1 MIASSE
7 EQNNVYGFLK
17 CTVMDHAKEVF
28 RKEKQLKKRARY
40 YNEFVSACRL
50 NNLMFI
56 KKCVDDGIDINVM
69 NDDFKTGLMM
79 AVLHEKVEVV
89 EYLIGQRAIDVSITG
104 GHYDRWSALH
114 YAARYN
120 KKSLKILKLILNRK
134 PPGYMHETGRKE
146 VMNKKDKDGFT
157 PLDHAYSRK
166 YGQDCILQKCDIVN
180 LLKQYNCKSN
190 CFDEDGE
197 WVGLG
202 NGDLNTLKNNC

>member
-1 MIASSE
+1 
-7 EQNNVYGFLK
+7 
-17 CTVMDHAKEVF
+17 
-28 RKEKQLKKRARY
+28 
-40 YNEFVSACRL
+40 
-50 NNLMFI
+50 
-56 KKCVDDGIDINVM
+56 
-69 NDDFKTGLMM
+69 
-79 AVLHEKVEVV
+79 
-89 EYLIGQRAIDVSITG
+89 
-104 GHYDRWSALH
+104 
-114 YAARYN
+114 
-120 KKSLKILKLILNRK
+120 
-134 PPGYMHETGRKE
+134 MHETGRKE